1 MNTYIVSQQWL
12 DYTLSTCP
20 KARTQIRLVVEPSP
34 FFIEFRSLA
43 ADFLYESVFYYW
55 GQQLTVVFRRNF
67 FLEIVLIHYLNGTM
81 RSIESTKGRTMRS
94 IESTKGRAMRSAAW
108 LHHEAR
114 TIFITRGPRNL
125 NLSHLTSHAKY

>member
-34 FFIEFRSLA
+34 FFSEFRSLA

-81 RSIESTKGRTMRS
+81 RSIESTKGRTVQ
-94 IESTKGRAMRSAAW
+94 SAAR
-108 LHHEAR
+108 LRHEDR
-114 TIFITRGPRNL
+114 TIFITRGSRNL